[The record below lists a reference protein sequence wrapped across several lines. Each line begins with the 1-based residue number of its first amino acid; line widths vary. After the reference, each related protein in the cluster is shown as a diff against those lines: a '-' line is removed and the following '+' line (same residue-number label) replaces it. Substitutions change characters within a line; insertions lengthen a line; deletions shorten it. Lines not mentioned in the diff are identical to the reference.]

1 MFCWLIVDDSD
12 LIRKVM
18 RKVLEDLNYMVI
30 EAESG
35 QQAIAKCAKAMPEV
49 IVLDWHMPDMTGHEV
64 LMAIKD
70 MPADRRPVICYCT
83 TQNDP
88 MDISRAFSLGAETY
102 LMKPFNREVFT
113 KKISEVMLLA
123 A

>member
-1 MFCWLIVDDSD
+1 MLCWLIVDDSD

-18 RKVLEDLNYMVI
+18 RKVLEDLHYMVI

-35 QQAIAKCAKAMPEV
+35 QQAIAKCTKAMPEI
-49 IVLDWHMPDMTGHEV
+49 IVLDWHMPDMSGHEV
-64 LMAIKD
+64 LAAIKD
-70 MPADRRPVICYCT
+70 LPAERRPVICYLT

-88 MDISRAFSLGAETY
+88 MDISRAFALGAETY

-113 KKISEVMLLA
+113 KKISEVALLA